1 MSARAPLV
9 SSDPSAADQTPDRGA
24 GVHAQRLVALVKQI
38 LEKNGIG
45 GPVPVTEQLSALGL
59 SSLDMVNLMI
69 AVEVAFDLAIPAAE
83 ITPANFRS
91 IATIEALLVRLGA
104 RAAGPTAP

>member
-1 MSARAPLV
+1 MSARAPLA
-9 SSDPSAADQTPDRGA
+9 SYDASAAEHLSDRGSGA
-24 GVHAQRLVALVKQI
+24 HAQRLVALVKQI
-38 LEKNGIG
+38 LEKNGID

-69 AVEVAFDLAIPAAE
+69 AVEIAFDLTIPAAE

-91 IATIEALLVRLGA
+91 IATIEALLVKLGA